1 MMKNYLKIL
10 ITLFLALNL
19 NSFAQRMNMNDDERP
34 KRLEQFERMK
44 LLEVLNMEEEIA
56 VKFFTRRKEY
66 KENLRLVHK
75 KIEDVSKKL
84 EDLIDDSK
92 NQKDEIQKQIDFYYS
107 YEQQILK
114 LRQDFKDSVREL
126 LTDEQIAKYV
136 IFEIRFP
143 REIQKLLF
151 ENRKGMRP

>member
-1 MMKNYLKIL
+1 M
-10 ITLFLALNL
+10 
-19 NSFAQRMNMNDDERP
+19 
-34 KRLEQFERMK
+34 
-44 LLEVLNMEEEIA
+44 
-56 VKFFTRRKEY
+56 
-66 KENLRLVHK
+66 
-75 KIEDVSKKL
+75 SKKL

>member
-1 MMKNYLKIL
+1 MKNYLKIL
-10 ITLFLALNL
+10 ITLFVALNL

>member
-1 MMKNYLKIL
+1 MKNYLKIL

>member
-1 MMKNYLKIL
+1 MKNYLKIL

-92 NQKDEIQKQIDFYYS
+92 NQKDEIQKQIDLYYS

>member
-92 NQKDEIQKQIDFYYS
+92 NQKDEIQKQIDLYYS

>member
-10 ITLFLALNL
+10 ITLFVALNL

-92 NQKDEIQKQIDFYYS
+92 NQKDEIQKQIDLYYS

>member
-75 KIEDVSKKL
+75 K
-84 EDLIDDSK
+84 
-92 NQKDEIQKQIDFYYS
+92 N
-107 YEQQILK
+107 
-114 LRQDFKDSVREL
+114 
-126 LTDEQIAKYV
+126 
-136 IFEIRFP
+136 
-143 REIQKLLF
+143 
-151 ENRKGMRP
+151 